1 MDCRVKPGNDDL
13 PVDQPASVTRRQPCR
28 HAQRLRLQRGER
40 DRPARCAGL
49 VGFLRQMAIRSHE
62 QVFLHDPLV
71 LLERALDPVDV
82 LAVPVGHRGDD
93 AVIAM
98 SLGTKK
104 QIRNPGHHLTNAELA
119 HGLVPP
125 TIYSPN
131 FPIAALTSVATATKK
146 RNKRDYFGTAA
157 SKMPPLL
164 APRGAPKKAARHGPR
179 PTSRRRQ
186 GVRREAKRACPER
199 RRKVC

>member
-1 MDCRVKPGNDDL
+1 
-13 PVDQPASVTRRQPCR
+13 
-28 HAQRLRLQRGER
+28 
-40 DRPARCAGL
+40 
-49 VGFLRQMAIRSHE
+49 MAVRSHE

-71 LLERALDPVDV
+71 LLERALDPVHV

-146 RNKRDYFGTAA
+146 RNKGDYFWTAA
-157 SKMPPLL
+157 SKMPPLV
-164 APRGAPKKAARHGPR
+164 APRRSLNEAFRHAARPTLRGR
-179 PTSRRRQ
+179 P
-186 GVRREAKRACPER
+186 VRRGREAGLS
-199 RRKVC
+199 

>member
-1 MDCRVKPGNDDL
+1 MDCRVKPGNDACL
-13 PVDQPASVTRRQPCR
+13 PVNPGLVTRRQPCR
-28 HAQRLRLQRGER
+28 HAQHLRLQRGER
-40 DRPARCAGL
+40 DRSAGRAAL
-49 VGFLRQMAIRSHE
+49 VDFLRQMAVRSHE

-71 LLERALDPVDV
+71 LLERAFDPVDV
-82 LAVPVGHRGDD
+82 LAIAIGHRGDD

-98 SLGTKK
+98 SLGAQE

-146 RNKRDYFGTAA
+146 RNKGDYFGTAA
-157 SKMPPLL
+157 SKMPSLL
-164 APRGAPKKAARHGPR
+164 APR
-179 PTSRRRQ
+179 
-186 GVRREAKRACPER
+186 
-199 RRKVC
+199 